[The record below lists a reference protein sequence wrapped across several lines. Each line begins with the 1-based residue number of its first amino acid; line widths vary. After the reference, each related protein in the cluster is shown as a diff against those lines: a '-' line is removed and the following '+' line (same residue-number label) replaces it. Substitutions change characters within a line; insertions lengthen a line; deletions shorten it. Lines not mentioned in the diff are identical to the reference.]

1 MGIKPFVVKLYT
13 TDQIDRSNYV
23 IGEVISNALVSEF
36 KTNESIKYNLEIVP
50 SQDMPELSIIHYLMW
65 AVQRKLLQ
73 GESRYFDALRNK
85 YGTVLNL
92 YEEE

>member
-1 MGIKPFVVKLYT
+1 LLATG
-13 TDQIDRSNYV
+13 S
-23 IGEVISNALVSEF
+23 

-50 SQDMPELSIIHYLMW
+50 SKDMPELSIIDYLMW

-73 GESRYFDALRNK
+73 GESRYFDALRSK
-85 YGTVLNL
+85 YETVLNL